1 MKSGRK
7 KEEKMKKI
15 RISKILSIVG
25 MVLVVIPFLNIMSLH
40 RLILLAV
47 GIEIIFGT
55 IINLLIKILQV
66 CQENGSIDI
75 S

>member
-15 RISKILSIVG
+15 RIAKLLSIVG
-25 MVLVVIPFLNIMSLH
+25 MVLVVIPFLNIMPLH

-47 GIEIIFGT
+47 GIEIILGT

-66 CQENGSIDI
+66 CQVNGSIDAH
-75 S
+75 